1 MDIKTLRVLVVD
13 DSPIISRK
21 LIMMMELL
29 GYRVVKTVENGL
41 EAIAAYREHKPDLV
55 TMDITMPEMDG
66 IAATRAIK
74 REFPDANII
83 MVTSHGQEKMVLES
97 LKAGAKGYV
106 LKPFQQQRLVAV
118 IEKACHSVIL
128 ESRLRAQ
135 VELREAKKPEAPPQA
150 NAETAE
156 PSIDA
161 SAMEPEQASAGPRTE
176 DPKDKPS
183 PNPVSDS

>member
-1 MDIKTLRVLVVD
+1 MDINTLRVLVVD

-21 LIMMMELL
+21 LVMMMELL

-41 EAIAAYREHKPDLV
+41 EAIAAYRELKPDLV
-55 TMDITMPEMDG
+55 TMDITMPQMDG
-66 IAATRAIK
+66 IQATRAIR
-74 REFPDANII
+74 REFPNANII

-135 VELREAKKPEAPPQA
+135 VELRETKKTEATPQVSSDPASPPTGTSAEVPAEAP
-150 NAETAE
+150 AE
-156 PSIDA
+156 PPVEA
-161 SAMEPEQASAGPRTE
+161 PQ
-176 DPKDKPS
+176 DKTS
-183 PNPVSDS
+183 EE

>member
-1 MDIKTLRVLVVD
+1 MDINTLRVLVVD
-13 DSPIISRK
+13 DSPIISQK
-21 LIMMMELL
+21 LVMMMELL

-41 EAIAAYREHKPDLV
+41 AAVAAYREYKPDLV

-74 REFPDANII
+74 HEFPDANII

-128 ESRLRAQ
+128 ESRLRDQ
-135 VELREAKKPEAPPQA
+135 VELRETKKAGLTPQADPQTTAAPVATSTDAPVDATAKSAAEAP
-150 NAETAE
+150 NDET
-156 PSIDA
+156 
-161 SAMEPEQASAGPRTE
+161 Q
-176 DPKDKPS
+176 
-183 PNPVSDS
+183 N

>member
-1 MDIKTLRVLVVD
+1 MEITALRVLVVD
-13 DSPIISRK
+13 DSPIISQK
-21 LIMMMELL
+21 LVMMMELL
-29 GYRVVKTVENGL
+29 GYRVVKTVDNGL
-41 EAIAAYREHKPDLV
+41 KAIAAYREYKPDLV

-128 ESRLRAQ
+128 ESRLRAKLEHCETHEPAATAQATPDQ
-135 VELREAKKPEAPPQA
+135 VTPNTPEVPMEPA
-150 NAETAE
+150 AEVSAE
-156 PSIDA
+156 PA
-161 SAMEPEQASAGPRTE
+161 VEVPPKNTPE
-176 DPKDKPS
+176 
-183 PNPVSDS
+183 